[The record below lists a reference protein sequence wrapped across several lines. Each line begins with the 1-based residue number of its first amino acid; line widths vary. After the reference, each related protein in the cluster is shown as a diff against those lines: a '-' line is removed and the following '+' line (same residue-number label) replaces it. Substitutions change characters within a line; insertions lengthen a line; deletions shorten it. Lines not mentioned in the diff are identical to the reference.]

1 MNNNKMAP
9 RVKLFN
15 IEGSCKLIPY
25 PSNFDELI
33 KKAKEF
39 VPFQENTKRYQ
50 LIELKANKEITTQED
65 FELMTKE
72 YQNEKNIRIKVNL
85 VNNDTKYLIP
95 EKNGYI
101 IEKND
106 FNKIINESNINIQ
119 GINYQEESNGKIS
132 DNVKLVIKK
141 KLKELEDKLVD
152 ELYNNSMIEIKNSKI
167 NNQINGLKKSNSK
180 NLHVHKGIIC
190 NKCGLEIIGER
201 FKCSQCQNFNLCGNC
216 EKNYN
221 HDIRHIMVSIIF
233 PIDNEKEFS
242 MKLDKNIRYK
252 NENMNY
258 IMEPKIFS
266 FNKINDIQIQEVT
279 FKNIG
284 TQSWKDIVFRC
295 IEDKSELI
303 GQECKIDENIN
314 PGQEIK
320 TKISFFNIDNQA
332 NKGKDVYYSFF
343 QMFNKKNQSF
353 GNVTKIKIILKNN

>member
-15 IEGSCKLIPY
+15 IEGLCKVISY

-152 ELYNNSMIEIKNSKI
+152 ELYNNSMMEIEKSKL
-167 NNQINGLKKSNSK
+167 NNL
-180 NLHVHKGIIC
+180 
-190 NKCGLEIIGER
+190 NK
-201 FKCSQCQNFNLCGNC
+201 
-216 EKNYN
+216 
-221 HDIRHIMVSIIF
+221 D
-233 PIDNEKEFS
+233 
-242 MKLDKNIRYK
+242 
-252 NENMNY
+252 
-258 IMEPKIFS
+258 
-266 FNKINDIQIQEVT
+266 
-279 FKNIG
+279 
-284 TQSWKDIVFRC
+284 
-295 IEDKSELI
+295 
-303 GQECKIDENIN
+303 
-314 PGQEIK
+314 
-320 TKISFFNIDNQA
+320 
-332 NKGKDVYYSFF
+332 
-343 QMFNKKNQSF
+343 
-353 GNVTKIKIILKNN
+353 